1 MTDRQLNN
9 CKMQITDLMGKLIEQ
24 IDLPCQQNSFTF
36 STSNLSPGFYV
47 VKVLDNG
54 RLVGKSKFGIIK

>member
-1 MTDRQLNN
+1 MADSIMNSA
-9 CKMQITDLMGKLIEQ
+9 KMQITDLTGKLIQQ
-24 IDLPCQQNSFTF
+24 IDLPCKQNTFTF

-54 RLVGKSKFGIIK
+54 HIVGKSKFGIVK